1 MTGKTG
7 RCLQSQSSLQLPP
20 PRAKHLVRAHD
31 TEKIMSTTQ
40 SFTVVMAQLNFV
52 VGAAEDNTTLLL
64 NSARKAIEDFDAQ
77 IVVFPELTLT
87 SYPPE
92 DLLLRPSLARRM
104 DEAMERIL
112 TAKLPATLVF
122 GYPETHEGSLYNSL
136 AVVDQG
142 KLIANYR
149 KQCLPNY
156 QVFDERRYFKAG
168 HQPCIAEVN
177 GLRLGFT
184 ICEDLWDEGPSSQ
197 LASESLDL
205 LVNINASPFHR
216 GKAMERRRLLA
227 RRAGAIGAPITY
239 VNLVGGQDE
248 LVFDGGSLVVDS
260 DGTALVQAPQFE
272 AGLFPVVFEQSSA
285 GRYEPARGLL
295 APDLDDLAQVYT
307 ALTTGVRDY
316 VVKNG
321 FKGVI
326 LGLSGGIDSALT
338 LAIAVDA
345 LGPDAVNAVMMPFEY
360 TSQLSRDAAAQQA
373 AALGVAYQSISIK
386 PIYEQFVQALA
397 AEFEGMEDDVTEQN
411 LQARCRGVLLMAISN
426 KKGYLVLTTGNKSE
440 IAVGYSTLYGDMA
453 GGFDV
458 LKDVSKTLVY
468 ALSRYR
474 NARKDTENCVQLEAI
489 PQAVIDRPPSA
500 ELAPGQVDQDN
511 LPPYDVLD
519 RILELY
525 IEEDASATA
534 IIAEGFDEQVVRR
547 VLRLVDVNEY
557 KRRQSPTGVR
567 LTRRGFGRDRRYPIT
582 NAWPIG
588 D

>member
-1 MTGKTG
+1 
-7 RCLQSQSSLQLPP
+7 
-20 PRAKHLVRAHD
+20 
-31 TEKIMSTTQ
+31 MSTTQ

-52 VGAAEDNTTLLL
+52 VGATEDNTTLLL

-285 GRYEPARGLL
+285 GRYEPASGLL

>member
-1 MTGKTG
+1 
-7 RCLQSQSSLQLPP
+7 
-20 PRAKHLVRAHD
+20 
-31 TEKIMSTTQ
+31 
-40 SFTVVMAQLNFV
+40 MAQLNFV
-52 VGAAEDNTTLLL
+52 VGATEDNTTLLL

-285 GRYEPARGLL
+285 GRYEPASGLL

-474 NARKDTENCVQLEAI
+474 NAREDTENCVQLEVI